1 MRSKR
6 KLFELLALKEK
17 VERNKFLKRAKSIA
31 SEIEKNNTMK
41 AQLKEIAANK
51 GEDQKTVTALQL
63 RSDKWYDFQIQ
74 EQIDA
79 TENRVNFLVKENEQ
93 VTKKIAFRNQKLK
106 KTLEK
111 IDLHKKLE
119 FEDLEKK
126 SVQSSP
132 PNINKGQAFN
142 S

>member
-132 PNINKGQAFN
+132 PNTNKGQAFN